1 MTNCNYSQSQL
12 FIVDLVCNYVRIS
25 LNCFSTSVAVR
36 INDNDKRIQIIDNS
50 KGINY
55 QDLENFG
62 INYKKIHNI
71 DANINEIVFKM
82 HQIPLIIFM
91 TKSEN
96 SQYSYAKIFK
106 FGRALKV
113 KKILDRPINGTTTT
127 IYFGK
132 NVYERGFLNRQNFKE
147 ILENFALDYPQVSFT
162 MRDDVRQKIIM
173 GIKKKS
179 SDQLQ
184 KYKIVKKSKNSTAN
198 LFNFKLNNTYP
209 KNNINAIIDALFHKK
224 ITESTEI
231 DMDKQTI
238 PSSEDDQ
245 LKFDNQINYNK
256 KMTIPMEVSCDL
268 NNISGEWSDWI
279 LNSPNDYSYSINND
293 EKYLKN
299 YCNSEKQCYSFLPQK
314 LNKILRA
321 GGQRLFNHQLSNGY
335 DNEHNFS
342 FHSCH
347 RKNFDNVRICKNKRI
362 FSEITIDKH
371 SLQQI
376 KVLRQVNFEY
386 IAGVVEQNNER
397 LLILIDQHAMDE
409 RIRYEN
415 LLEGAIKFGDPLN
428 MNQCNDLLNYWIK
441 TDLPN
446 RCAHGRPAIIPLLTF
461 KYKYFNNNI

>member
-1 MTNCNYSQSQL
+1 
-12 FIVDLVCNYVRIS
+12 
-25 LNCFSTSVAVR
+25 
-36 INDNDKRIQIIDNS
+36 
-50 KGINY
+50 
-55 QDLENFG
+55 
-62 INYKKIHNI
+62 
-71 DANINEIVFKM
+71 
-82 HQIPLIIFM
+82 
-91 TKSEN
+91 
-96 SQYSYAKIFK
+96 
-106 FGRALKV
+106 
-113 KKILDRPINGTTTT
+113 
-127 IYFGK
+127 
-132 NVYERGFLNRQNFKE
+132 
-147 ILENFALDYPQVSFT
+147 
-162 MRDDVRQKIIM
+162 
-173 GIKKKS
+173 
-179 SDQLQ
+179 
-184 KYKIVKKSKNSTAN
+184 
-198 LFNFKLNNTYP
+198 
-209 KNNINAIIDALFHKK
+209 
-224 ITESTEI
+224 
-231 DMDKQTI
+231 MDKQTI